1 MFLKN
6 QIYISLNF
14 TNNISLQYC
23 AKEPKYLKLR
33 HVQLNSILQIKNSL
47 LQTLQALNHPSHFF
61 STITLTIKIHT
72 RDPDNQTF
80 NVIAP
85 NNSPL
90 IIH

>member
-1 MFLKN
+1 MQK
-6 QIYISLNF
+6 SL
-14 TNNISLQYC
+14 
-23 AKEPKYLKLR
+23 EYLKFR

-47 LQTLQALNHPSHFF
+47 LQILQALNHPSHLF
-61 STITLTIKIHT
+61 STITSTIKIHT

-85 NNSPL
+85 NNLPL